1 MATQP
6 KEVVSSKDSSE
17 TDIPGDPQGYSEKLP
32 ETPGTKGSYKQEDED
47 YDNLNYPPAW
57 KYEKWFVG
65 GYSQSRMIKFKKP
78 KTMYT
83 AINLFAGK
91 NLNATQL
98 DIQTLIRISCKV
110 SLSCST
116 DMIRVSCPKSI

>member
-1 MATQP
+1 MATQH

-17 TDIPGDPQGYSEKLP
+17 TEIPGDTQEYSEKLS

-91 NLNATQL
+91 NLNAIQL
-98 DIQTLIRISCKV
+98 DIQPLIGTSYKV
-110 SLSCST
+110 SPSCFT

>member
-1 MATQP
+1 MATQQ
-6 KEVVSSKDSSE
+6 KMVVSSKDSSE
-17 TDIPGDPQGYSEKLP
+17 TDIPGDTQEYSEKLP
-32 ETPGTKGSYKQEDED
+32 ESPGTKGSYKQED

-91 NLNATQL
+91 NLNALQL
-98 DIQTLIRISCKV
+98 DIHTLIGISCKV

-116 DMIRVSCPKSI
+116 DMIRVSCLKSI